1 MSKLSDRHMRF
12 SSHVRNMADIQPDA
26 TLLRDSVRASPLS
39 GRHALI
45 GLELA
50 DKAGRVNVAYL
61 RHNVLDG
68 HVGFRQQPLGLVKA
82 HQRHVLGEGAA
93 RFLLEKAA
101 QDPEI
106 GIVLINRTLASLC
119 SEEIGAFRKSHSL
132 PAVTEIPDRSS
143 DGSGNSIAD
152 YVSEAIGIK
161 I

>member
-1 MSKLSDRHMRF
+1 MRLYLICDNEDTAVGLRLAGIEGTVVGSKEE
-12 SSHVRNMADIQPDA
+12 VP
-26 TLLRDSVRASPLS
+26 V
-39 GRHALI
+39 
-45 GLELA
+45 
-50 DKAGRVNVAYL
+50 
-61 RHNVLDG
+61 
-68 HVGFRQQPLGLVKA
+68 
-82 HQRHVLGEGAA
+82 
-93 RFLLEKAA
+93 LLEKAA

>member
-1 MSKLSDRHMRF
+1 MGKSLDFCLCLREDLFGDFTSAFNVLFYSLGFRFRKLGVDLLIKAVKLTASD
-12 SSHVRNMADIQPDA
+12 MADIL
-26 TLLRDSVRASPLS
+26 TGKTASL
-39 GRHALI
+39 
-45 GLELA
+45 
-50 DKAGRVNVAYL
+50 
-61 RHNVLDG
+61 
-68 HVGFRQQPLGLVKA
+68 
-82 HQRHVLGEGAA
+82 
-93 RFLLEKAA
+93 FLLEKAA

>member
-1 MSKLSDRHMRF
+1 MRLYLICDNEDTAVGLRLAGVENTVVKSHEEVSD
-12 SSHVRNMADIQPDA
+12 
-26 TLLRDSVRASPLS
+26 
-39 GRHALI
+39 
-45 GLELA
+45 
-50 DKAGRVNVAYL
+50 
-61 RHNVLDG
+61 
-68 HVGFRQQPLGLVKA
+68 
-82 HQRHVLGEGAA
+82 
-93 RFLLEKAA
+93 LLEKAA

-143 DGSGNSIAD
+143 DGTRNSIAD

>member
-1 MSKLSDRHMRF
+1 MIRLTKQQILLLHRDIVEASGGSPEIRDEGLLESAICTPF
-12 SSHVRNMADIQPDA
+12 QTFADA
-26 TLLRDSVRASPLS
+26 
-39 GRHALI
+39 
-45 GLELA
+45 EL
-50 DKAGRVNVAYL
+50 Y
-61 RHNVLDG
+61 
-68 HVGFRQQPLGLVKA
+68 PS
-82 HQRHVLGEGAA
+82 
-93 RFLLEKAA
+93 LLEKAA

-106 GIVLINRTLASLC
+106 GIVPINRTLASLC

>member
-1 MSKLSDRHMRF
+1 MRLYLICDNEDTAVGLRLAGVENTVVK
-12 SSHVRNMADIQPDA
+12 SREEVPD
-26 TLLRDSVRASPLS
+26 
-39 GRHALI
+39 
-45 GLELA
+45 
-50 DKAGRVNVAYL
+50 
-61 RHNVLDG
+61 
-68 HVGFRQQPLGLVKA
+68 
-82 HQRHVLGEGAA
+82 
-93 RFLLEKAA
+93 LLEKAA

-106 GIVLINRTLASLC
+106 GIILINQTLASLC

>member
-1 MSKLSDRHMRF
+1 MRLYLICDNEDTAVGLRLAGIESTVVGSKEE
-12 SSHVRNMADIQPDA
+12 VP
-26 TLLRDSVRASPLS
+26 V
-39 GRHALI
+39 
-45 GLELA
+45 
-50 DKAGRVNVAYL
+50 
-61 RHNVLDG
+61 
-68 HVGFRQQPLGLVKA
+68 
-82 HQRHVLGEGAA
+82 
-93 RFLLEKAA
+93 LLEKAA

-106 GIVLINRTLASLC
+106 GIVLINRTLASRC